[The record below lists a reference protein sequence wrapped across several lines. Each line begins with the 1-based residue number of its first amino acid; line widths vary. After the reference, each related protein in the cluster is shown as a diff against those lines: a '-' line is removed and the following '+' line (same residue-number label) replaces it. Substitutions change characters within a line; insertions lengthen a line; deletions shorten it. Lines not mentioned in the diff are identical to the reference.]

1 MSAHFLAF
9 LALMSIVVPK
19 GVTAVRIRELNVP
32 ALVEDGSENI
42 LLDCDY
48 DYEENEKVQLEI
60 KWYFNS
66 EPTPFYQWVPE
77 KNARPQIIGDKFRHH
92 VDLDHVVHTDSHKRH
107 RALLLKRPTTELSGV
122 YTCKVSSLISEDT
135 QRKRMIVYSPASS
148 ITFQQERLPTGQQV
162 NVSCSAKNIYP
173 QPQIKLTKGHFE
185 LDDSEALIQA
195 TSNNFS
201 RGYDIIVHRLVD
213 HSELPSEI
221 EFGCVLT
228 IPGTNYEIREKSI
241 YKIRSGRNFG
251 KHIIDSKRQFWEM
264 ANENSG
270 FSHHTGYYSAAAPTS
285 SHHVQQ
291 TSYIA
296 MVICAMVVKFY
307 LV

>member
-1 MSAHFLAF
+1 MPAKYLCLSKLQSTQKSLSISLFIIFKKWLKLHNIFILFLNF
-9 LALMSIVVPK
+9 IS

-135 QRKRMIVYSPASS
+135 QRKRMIVY
-148 ITFQQERLPTGQQV
+148 
-162 NVSCSAKNIYP
+162 CK
-173 QPQIKLTKGHFE
+173 
-185 LDDSEALIQA
+185 
-195 TSNNFS
+195 
-201 RGYDIIVHRLVD
+201 
-213 HSELPSEI
+213 
-221 EFGCVLT
+221 
-228 IPGTNYEIREKSI
+228 
-241 YKIRSGRNFG
+241 
-251 KHIIDSKRQFWEM
+251 
-264 ANENSG
+264 
-270 FSHHTGYYSAAAPTS
+270 
-285 SHHVQQ
+285 
-291 TSYIA
+291 
-296 MVICAMVVKFY
+296 
-307 LV
+307 

>member
-1 MSAHFLAF
+1 MPAKYLCLSKLQST
-9 LALMSIVVPK
+9 LKSLSISLFIIFK
-19 GVTAVRIRELNVP
+19 KMIIKTTLIFILLFSGVTAVRIRELNVP

-135 QRKRMIVYSPASS
+135 QRKRMIVY
-148 ITFQQERLPTGQQV
+148 
-162 NVSCSAKNIYP
+162 CK
-173 QPQIKLTKGHFE
+173 
-185 LDDSEALIQA
+185 
-195 TSNNFS
+195 
-201 RGYDIIVHRLVD
+201 
-213 HSELPSEI
+213 
-221 EFGCVLT
+221 
-228 IPGTNYEIREKSI
+228 
-241 YKIRSGRNFG
+241 
-251 KHIIDSKRQFWEM
+251 
-264 ANENSG
+264 
-270 FSHHTGYYSAAAPTS
+270 
-285 SHHVQQ
+285 
-291 TSYIA
+291 
-296 MVICAMVVKFY
+296 
-307 LV
+307 

>member
-241 YKIRSGRNFG
+241 YKIRSGR
-251 KHIIDSKRQFWEM
+251 
-264 ANENSG
+264 
-270 FSHHTGYYSAAAPTS
+270 FSHHTGYYSAAAAPTS